1 MAQNISLL
9 GANYSNVPAVQL
21 PKTGGGMARFTDTS
35 PTTATPADVV
45 APKVFFDANGD
56 QQTGTGSSGGGG
68 SSYTLLG
75 SAELEVST
83 TSTTAGDAGTIA
95 CGSAAFTSAKM
106 IYVRVRDKAGKRS
119 GYFFGSDAFF
129 INRNPY
135 ASSTTAFS
143 SPLVC
148 YMRNSS
154 SSGLNATMATSG
166 YGVWGYS
173 ISSNGTV
180 TIRRRYNS
188 NNTGTI
194 NGTFKCEVYALDWP
208 DGVSPFS

>member
-9 GANYSNVPAVQL
+9 GATYNDVPIVRL
-21 PKTGGGMARFTDTS
+21 PKAGGGTADFTDVS
-35 PTTATPADVV
+35 STTAVASDV
-45 APKVFFDANGD
+45 ANGKVFFLADGTQA
-56 QQTGTGSSGGGG
+56 TGSASGGGGG

-75 SAELEVST
+75 SAEIAVNT
-83 TSTTAGDAGTIA
+83 TSTTAGDAGTIS

-135 ASSTTAFS
+135 ASSTTTFS

-154 SSGLNATMATSG
+154 SNSLNATMATSG

-188 NNTGTI
+188 SNTGTI

-208 DGVSPFS
+208 DNISPFT